1 VQKTESLRTKRKG
14 LTEKARQNA
23 SIEPKVSRSRRTLLG
38 LDWLNFLLADVQ
50 TGVGPFLAIYLVG
63 YKWDEERVGLALT
76 VGGIA
81 GILMQ
86 TPAGALVDFL
96 RSKRALV
103 GAAVTALAAGALL
116 IALFPSFWP
125 VMGAQVLIGGTSSVF
140 LPAICAMSLGIVGRA
155 AFDTRQGRNQT
166 FNSAGNVIAAVSM
179 GLLGYFVSNRSIF
192 FFVAV
197 FAVPTIL
204 TLLLIRPAE
213 IDYDLARGATDG
225 EKGGKVESVEVL
237 FWERPLVL
245 FLGCAVMFHFANA
258 AMLPLLGE
266 MLAKGQGRSSM
277 MFMSACVVT
286 TQFVITLIAS
296 WSGRTAG
303 TWGRKPLLLIAFGV
317 LPIRGVLYTL
327 TSNTGLLVAIQ
338 IMDGVGA
345 GIFGVVSVLV
355 IADLTRGT
363 GRFNLT
369 LGAITTAVGI
379 GAALSQVIAGSIVHH
394 VGFRAGF
401 LFLAGVAAAAFAILY
416 FFMPETHNTRLA
428 KE

>member
-1 VQKTESLRTKRKG
+1 VREPD
-14 LTEKARQNA
+14 A
-23 SIEPKVSRSRRTLLG
+23 SIETKTSPSRRTLLG

-50 TGVGPFLAIYLVG
+50 TGVGPFLAIYLAG

-81 GILMQ
+81 GILTQ

-103 GAAVTALAAGALL
+103 GVAVAALAAGALL
-116 IALFPSFWP
+116 IALCPSFWP

-179 GLLGYFVSNRSIF
+179 GVLGYLVSNRSIF
-192 FFVAV
+192 FFVAAC
-197 FAVPTIL
+197 AVPTIL
-204 TLLLIRPAE
+204 ALLLIRPAE
-213 IDYDLARGATDG
+213 IDYELARGATDG
-225 EKGGKVESVEVL
+225 EKGAKVESVEVL

-266 MLAKGQGRSSM
+266 MLAKGHGRSSM

-327 TSNTGLLVAIQ
+327 TSNTALLVAIQ
-338 IMDGVGA
+338 VMDGVGA

-394 VGFRAGF
+394 VGFHAGF
-401 LFLAGVAAAAFAILY
+401 LFLAGVAATAFAILY
-416 FFMPETHNTRLA
+416 FFMPETRNIRLA

>member
-1 VQKTESLRTKRKG
+1 VREPD
-14 LTEKARQNA
+14 A
-23 SIEPKVSRSRRTLLG
+23 SIETKTSPSRRTLLG

-50 TGVGPFLAIYLVG
+50 TGVGPFLAIYLAG

-81 GILMQ
+81 GILTQ

-103 GAAVTALAAGALL
+103 GVAVAALAAGALL
-116 IALFPSFWP
+116 IALCPSFWP

-179 GLLGYFVSNRSIF
+179 GVLGYLVSNRSIF
-192 FFVAV
+192 FFVAAC
-197 FAVPTIL
+197 AVPTIL
-204 TLLLIRPAE
+204 VLLLIRPGE
-213 IDYDLARGATDG
+213 IDYELARGATDG
-225 EKGGKVESVEVL
+225 EKGAKVESVEVL

-266 MLAKGQGRSSM
+266 MLAKGHGRSSM

-327 TSNTGLLVAIQ
+327 TSNTALLVAIQ
-338 IMDGVGA
+338 VMDGVGA

-394 VGFRAGF
+394 VGFHAGF
-401 LFLAGVAAAAFAILY
+401 LFLAGVAATAFAILY
-416 FFMPETHNTRLA
+416 FFMPETRNIRLA

>member
-1 VQKTESLRTKRKG
+1 V
-14 LTEKARQNA
+14 
-23 SIEPKVSRSRRTLLG
+23 
-38 LDWLNFLLADVQ
+38 
-50 TGVGPFLAIYLVG
+50 
-63 YKWDEERVGLALT
+63 
-76 VGGIA
+76 
-81 GILMQ
+81 
-86 TPAGALVDFL
+86 
-96 RSKRALV
+96 
-103 GAAVTALAAGALL
+103 AVAALAAGALL
-116 IALFPSFWP
+116 IALCPSFWP

-179 GLLGYFVSNRSIF
+179 GVLGYLVSNRSIF
-192 FFVAV
+192 FFVAAC
-197 FAVPTIL
+197 AVPTIL
-204 TLLLIRPAE
+204 VLLLIRPGE
-213 IDYDLARGATDG
+213 IDYELARGATDG
-225 EKGGKVESVEVL
+225 EKGAKVESVEVL

-266 MLAKGQGRSSM
+266 MLAKGHGRSSM

-327 TSNTGLLVAIQ
+327 TSNTALLVAIQ
-338 IMDGVGA
+338 VMDGVGA

-401 LFLAGVAAAAFAILY
+401 LFLAGVAATAFAILY
-416 FFMPETHNTRLA
+416 FFMPETRNIRLA